1 MVMLVVIVLDLKYK
15 LYLCN
20 VRCNKPLEALS
31 MLQSIPAKQRT
42 ARINMALGK
51 LYLENGMERAAV
63 TSFKE
68 VLRVNLDI
76 SVARSSNKS
85 LHNGWY

>member
-1 MVMLVVIVLDLKYK
+1 
-15 LYLCN
+15 
-20 VRCNKPLEALS
+20 

-68 VLRVNLDI
+68 VLRVNLD
-76 SVARSSNKS
+76 
-85 LHNGWY
+85 L